1 MAFGIFA
8 IAMVLIY
15 ARPFGLPV
23 WLSAVAGALCA
34 LAFGVVSAM
43 DALRVLAM
51 VWDSTL
57 VLVGLIIIAM
67 AFEKIGFFDSLATKI
82 ISMCA
87 DRGYRIN
94 RFKFFAIMMVF
105 GLFLATF
112 LANDGAILILT
123 PLVFALFG
131 KGEKGAV
138 MAPLVAFLIF
148 FGFLSDFGSNALS
161 ISNLTNII
169 SVNIFDIS
177 FGEYFGSMIVAQLSA
192 FLAACVLFWVV
203 LGRRLPMVLEFSLPD
218 RQISKSGFIV
228 CVILLLSLPV
238 GSAVF
243 GAMGVPVSGYILIVA
258 VIAIMMQKSG
268 KFELFKRAPFGVVV
282 FSVGLFVMVYGVG
295 KAGGL
300 ELLRLGFES
309 IANLDSLASM
319 LGVATLS
326 SVGSAII
333 NNLPMV
339 MLGDLALKELGAD
352 SGLIYAHL
360 LGCNIGSKLTPIG
373 SLATLLWLASLRL
386 HGVRIRIL
394 DYFKLSFIFSFGVLL
409 AGVLGLWIGR
419 NILNLG

>member
-34 LAFGVVSAM
+34 LAFGVVSTM

-138 MAPLVAFLIF
+138 MAPLVVFLIF

-203 LGRRLPMVLEFSLPD
+203 LGRRLPMVLEFALPD

-228 CVILLLSLPV
+228 CIVLLLSLPV

-339 MLGDLALKELGAD
+339 MLGDLALRELGAD

-394 DYFKLSFIFSFGVLL
+394 DYFKFSFIFSFGVLL

>member
-34 LAFGVVSAM
+34 LAFGVVSAW

-67 AFEKIGFFDSLATKI
+67 TFEKIGFFDSLA
-82 ISMCA
+82 SM
-87 DRGYRIN
+87 
-94 RFKFFAIMMVF
+94 F
-105 GLFLATF
+105 
-112 LANDGAILILT
+112 
-123 PLVFALFG
+123 
-131 KGEKGAV
+131 
-138 MAPLVAFLIF
+138 
-148 FGFLSDFGSNALS
+148 
-161 ISNLTNII
+161 
-169 SVNIFDIS
+169 
-177 FGEYFGSMIVAQLSA
+177 
-192 FLAACVLFWVV
+192 
-203 LGRRLPMVLEFSLPD
+203 
-218 RQISKSGFIV
+218 
-228 CVILLLSLPV
+228 
-238 GSAVF
+238 
-243 GAMGVPVSGYILIVA
+243 
-258 VIAIMMQKSG
+258 
-268 KFELFKRAPFGVVV
+268 
-282 FSVGLFVMVYGVG
+282 
-295 KAGGL
+295 
-300 ELLRLGFES
+300 
-309 IANLDSLASM
+309 
-319 LGVATLS
+319 GVATLS